1 MNNLLAA
8 LMFFTR
14 LPFWRICTVPSEC
27 FRHVVSYWSLCGW
40 LTGGVMAL
48 SFWVFSIWFPLPVA
62 VLLALCAR
70 LFLTGALHED
80 GLADFF
86 DGFGGGRDREGILRI
101 MKDSHIGSYGV
112 LGLILYYLLSFLVI
126 GILTCACHSLGA
138 VCGRPFLQV
147 CMQLHAPVSSVRP
160 KRRRKQGQGGLYP
173 HEPFGVDSQYCRRIV
188 AFTAFASF
196 LLGDAML
203 SMCTFHWIGL
213 AAQATFRRIHRRL
226 LWCTFPF
233 V

>member
-1 MNNLLAA
+1 MRWITLPMHPLPNTSDLMNNLLAA

-48 SFWVFSIWFPLPVA
+48 SFWVFSTWFPLPVA

-86 DGFGGGRDREGILRI
+86 PYRELRCAGIDIVLPALVLAFGILA
-101 MKDSHIGSYGV
+101 
-112 LGLILYYLLSFLVI
+112 
-126 GILTCACHSLGA
+126 CACYSLGA
-138 VCGRPFLQV
+138 VRGRPFLQV
-147 CMQLHAPVSSVRP
+147 CMQFHALVPSVRP
-160 KRRRKQGQGGLYP
+160 KRRRKQG
-173 HEPFGVDSQYCRRIV
+173 
-188 AFTAFASF
+188 
-196 LLGDAML
+196 
-203 SMCTFHWIGL
+203 
-213 AAQATFRRIHRRL
+213 
-226 LWCTFPF
+226 
-233 V
+233 

>member
-1 MNNLLAA
+1 MHPLPNTSDLMNNLLAA

-48 SFWVFSIWFPLPVA
+48 SFWVFSTWFPLPVA

-101 MKDSHIGSYGV
+101 MKAYRELRCAGIDIV
-112 LGLILYYLLSFLVI
+112 LPALVLAF
-126 GILTCACHSLGA
+126 GILACACYSLGA
-138 VCGRPFLQV
+138 VRGRPFLQV
-147 CMQLHAPVSSVRP
+147 CMQFHALVPSVRP
-160 KRRRKQGQGGLYP
+160 KRRRKQG
-173 HEPFGVDSQYCRRIV
+173 
-188 AFTAFASF
+188 
-196 LLGDAML
+196 
-203 SMCTFHWIGL
+203 
-213 AAQATFRRIHRRL
+213 
-226 LWCTFPF
+226 
-233 V
+233 